1 MSSLACEG
9 LRRVFCRGP
18 FSSKLVFP
26 LEVGCT
32 PNTVLVSSLPGCLAV
47 RHFIESRVCPPLEE
61 EVSTLIGHKFLN
73 SVLNICKIF
82 VNALDVLFLHYF
94 YLKIVYAFL
103 YQK

>member
-1 MSSLACEG
+1 M
-9 LRRVFCRGP
+9 
-18 FSSKLVFP
+18 FP
-26 LEVGCT
+26 LEVGCSLH
-32 PNTVLVSSLPGCLAV
+32 TVLVSSLPGCPAV
-47 RHFIESRVCPPLEE
+47 LSVTSVESRACPPLEE
-61 EVSTLIGHKFLN
+61 ISTLIGHKFLN